1 MYNSFIYYIIHITYI
16 MHACDVYMCKYI
28 CTYITYMVYADT
40 KISIID
46 NTLKDK
52 KLYLWKNSNI
62 IRKHSFYVYVLYIPG
77 QCIVIP
83 LHTYKKAKGEK
94 VHPTLICTVSHS

>member
-16 MHACDVYMCKYI
+16 MHACDVYMCTYI

-52 KLYLWKNSNI
+52 KLYLWKNQTQILLESTHFMFMFYI
-62 IRKHSFYVYVLYIPG
+62 SQDSVLLFHST
-77 QCIVIP
+77 
-83 LHTYKKAKGEK
+83 HTKKQKEK
-94 VHPTLICTVSHS
+94 KFIQL